1 MKKIVFIVLSIIVV
15 VITSCSTD
23 FTNPKNLPGS
33 TWICRDF
40 SKTKDSTYYSKVDSI
55 EFYFNTTK
63 TLQLVYSDK
72 APGPLKSI
80 AGSYTYSIVENKI
93 TVDVTTTAADGK
105 ETTTEKAIGI
115 IEGNVMSFKF
125 TTGFNNDSL
134 VFIRKKVL

>member
-1 MKKIVFIVLSIIVV
+1 MKKIIFIALSIIVV
-15 VITSCSTD
+15 ITSCAPD
-23 FTNPKNLPGS
+23 YTNTKNLPGS

-40 SKTKDSTYYSKVDSI
+40 TKTKDSTYYKTVDYI
-55 EFYFNTTK
+55 EFYFNTAK

-72 APGPLKSI
+72 ASGLLKSI

-93 TVDVTTTAADGK
+93 TVDVTTTATDGK
-105 ETTTEKAIGI
+105 ETTAEKAVGI

-134 VFIRKKVL
+134 VFIKKKVL